1 MSKFT
6 KSYRCVQGLL
16 EIEMSGEPDYE
27 QFLRNYFEIGSLD
40 SPDGRTPFDPRKSSL
55 LMKDFEHL
63 LEPREFNNINKDFK
77 IRIRAL
83 MKEALNM
90 QDSN

>member
-16 EIEMSGEPDYE
+16 EIDVNSEPDYD

-55 LMKDFEHL
+55 LIKDFEHL
-63 LEPREFNNINKDFK
+63 LEPREFVNIQKDFK
-77 IRIRAL
+77 LRIGAL
-83 MKEALNM
+83 MHEALI
-90 QDSN
+90 